1 MKAFS
6 TLLSRILIIIM
17 LNFSFTSSV
26 SAGIPV
32 IDASNVVQTTLSA
45 ASNAAQVSKQIQEYK
60 TQLKEYEN
68 MLLNTVKPATDIWGL
83 VDSTINDLMAAV
95 DTLNYY
101 KGLIG
106 NIDAYLAKYKD
117 LDYYRTSPCFVS
129 GSCTLAEFELLKEG
143 EVLGAEAQ
151 NKAYDALFKGIDK
164 QQDKIKNDAL
174 ELKAIQA
181 GAKSATGRLEALGYA
196 NQLVAQ
202 QSRQMLQMRSVLAAQ
217 HTAWNTRM
225 QVIADREAR
234 WAAAQERITKRLSP
248 DVLPGGRNRLITE
261 GF

>member
-1 MKAFS
+1 
-6 TLLSRILIIIM
+6 M

-32 IDASNVVQTTLSA
+32 IDASNIVQTSA
-45 ASNAAQVSKQIQEYK
+45 TAISTAAAVAKQIEEYK
-60 TQLKEYEN
+60 TQLQQYEDQI
-68 MLLNTVKPATDIWGL
+68 LNSLKPATDIWGL
-83 VDSTINDLMAAV
+83 VDTTINDLMAAV

-106 NIDAYLAKYKD
+106 NIDGYLAKYKD

-143 EVLGAEAQ
+143 EILGAEAQ

-164 QQDKIKNDAL
+164 QQDKIIADAV
-174 ELKAIQA
+174 ELKSIQSA
-181 GAKSATGRLEALGYA
+181 AKNARGRLEALGYA
-196 NQLVAQ
+196 NQLAAQ

-248 DVLPGGRNRLITE
+248 DVLPGGRNFLVTE